1 MNFEREVAEKASEL
15 AERMRREEAELE
27 ESLRRRKDAALDN
40 YRSIVQSTLIQ
51 VGGLYAVSQACLLSL
66 FVPQKCPVLIPC
78 LAVPI
83 YGCGGVKISS
93 LPAAL
98 RADASANVTT
108 CCTSS
113 RFFDYPTYLPDGHLC
128 SMKENLDWDNDS
140 KFNRAVLLINI
151 FTLLLMLAA
160 QSFFWKREVWMI
172 NHLEEDNTVPYSS
185 LPEQI
190 KPYDELRKQNTDY
203 NGGAYSYASGVTV
216 TVMINFIISAVFL
229 IHGDGTYNYNIGSR
243 TITGLL
249 TNTMLVSTKIVGY
262 FSYSRL
268 SKTNDWAIS
277 MFSVIPVS
285 YNCVDENYKIHHA
298 KPDEDLSPPVDG
310 A

>member
-1 MNFEREVAEKASEL
+1 
-15 AERMRREEAELE
+15 
-27 ESLRRRKDAALDN
+27 
-40 YRSIVQSTLIQ
+40 
-51 VGGLYAVSQACLLSL
+51 
-66 FVPQKCPVLIPC
+66 
-78 LAVPI
+78 
-83 YGCGGVKISS
+83 
-93 LPAAL
+93 
-98 RADASANVTT
+98 
-108 CCTSS
+108 
-113 RFFDYPTYLPDGHLC
+113 
-128 SMKENLDWDNDS
+128 
-140 KFNRAVLLINI
+140 
-151 FTLLLMLAA
+151 
-160 QSFFWKREVWMI
+160 MI

-203 NGGAYSYASGVTV
+203 NGGAYSYASGVTI
-216 TVMINFIISAVFL
+216 TVMMNFIISAVFL

-298 KPDEDLSPPVDG
+298 KPDEDLSPPLDT

>member
-1 MNFEREVAEKASEL
+1 
-15 AERMRREEAELE
+15 MRREEAELE
-27 ESLRRRKDAALDN
+27 ESLRRRKEAALEN
-40 YRSIVQSTLIQ
+40 YRSIVQSTLVQ

-66 FVPQKCPVLIPC
+66 FVPQKCPVVIPC
-78 LAVPI
+78 TPTPV
-83 YGCGGVKISS
+83 YGCGGVKLST
-93 LPAAL
+93 LPIAD
-98 RADASANVTT
+98 RADAAANVTS
-108 CCTSS
+108 CCVTS

-128 SMKENLDWDNDS
+128 SMKENIDWDNDS
-140 KFNRAVLLINI
+140 DFNRAVLLINI
-151 FTLLLMLAA
+151 VTLVVMLAA
-160 QSFFWKREVWMI
+160 QSYFWKREVWMI

-190 KPYDELRKQNTDY
+190 KPYDELRKQNTTY
-203 NGGAYSYASGVTV
+203 NGGAYAYAATV
-216 TVMINFIISAVFL
+216 TVCIMINFIISAVFVL
-229 IHGDGTYNYNIGSR
+229 KGDGTYNYNIGSR
-243 TITGLL
+243 TVTGLL
-249 TNTMLVSTKIVGY
+249 TNTMLVSTKIIGY

-298 KPDEDLSPPVDG
+298 KPDEDLAKEEDV